1 MARPRK
7 PINPGQVE
15 KLAKLG
21 CSQAEIGEALGCS
34 RFTLMRRFATALKK
48 GYAEMKLS
56 LRKAQ
61 FDAAVKGKNVT
72 MQIWLGKQILGQRN
86 EPSTAVETDKLDEL
100 LQEFR
105 AINARDTADGHGDT

>member
-7 PINPGQVE
+7 QIDPKQVLR
-15 KLAKLG
+15 LAKLG
-21 CSQAEIGEALGCS
+21 CSQAEIGEVLGCS
-34 RFTLMRRFATALKK
+34 RFTLMRRFATPLKK
-48 GYAEMKLS
+48 GHGEMKLS

-72 MQIWLGKQILGQRN
+72 MQIWLGKQMLGQKN
-86 EPSTAVETDKLDEL
+86 EPSTATQTDKLDAL

-105 AINARDTADGHGDT
+105 AINARDTADHGDA